1 MNRIL
6 SVTKRKTAIFLHK
19 SLHGNRYAQVALIV
33 LLWLAGEAVSRST
46 GMPIPGSVLGLF
58 GLLYLLITGTI
69 RLSTMR
75 RGANLL
81 LADMLLFFVPA
92 VLAVLEHSEFLGLI
106 GLKILAVILA
116 GTLMVMC
123 MTALAVDVGYRLMLR
138 LESRHAAS

>member
-1 MNRIL
+1 M
-6 SVTKRKTAIFLHK
+6 TKRKTAILLHK
-19 SLHGNRYAQVALIV
+19 SLHGNRLAQVALIV

-46 GMPIPGSVLGLF
+46 GLPIPGSVLGLF
-58 GLLYLLITGTI
+58 ALLYLLITGTI

-75 RGANLL
+75 RGANVL

-92 VLAVLEHSEFLGLI
+92 VLAVLDHSEFLGLV
-106 GLKILAVILA
+106 GLKVLAVIFA

-138 LESRHAAS
+138 MESKHAVS

>member
-1 MNRIL
+1 
-6 SVTKRKTAIFLHK
+6 VTKRKTAILLHK
-19 SLHGNRYAQVALIV
+19 SHHGNRLAQVALIV

-46 GMPIPGSVLGLF
+46 GLPIPGSVLGLF
-58 GLLYLLITGTI
+58 ALLYLLITGTI

-75 RGANLL
+75 RGANVL

-92 VLAVLEHSEFLGLI
+92 VLAVLDHSEFLGLV
-106 GLKILAVILA
+106 GLKVLAVIFA

-138 LESRHAAS
+138 MESKHAVS

>member
-1 MNRIL
+1 M
-6 SVTKRKTAIFLHK
+6 TKRKTAILLHK
-19 SLHGNRYAQVALIV
+19 SLHGSRLAQVLLIV
-33 LLWLAGEAVSRST
+33 ILWLAGEAVSRST
-46 GMPIPGSVLGLF
+46 GIPVPGSVLGLF

-75 RGANLL
+75 RGANFL

-92 VLAVLEHSEFLGLI
+92 VLAVLDHSEFLGLI
-106 GLKILAVILA
+106 GLKVLAVIFA

-138 LESRHAAS
+138 MESRHAVS

>member
-1 MNRIL
+1 
-6 SVTKRKTAIFLHK
+6 VTKRKTAILLHK
-19 SLHGNRYAQVALIV
+19 SLHGNRLAQVALIV

-46 GMPIPGSVLGLF
+46 GLPIPGSVLGLF
-58 GLLYLLITGTI
+58 ALLYLLITGTI

-75 RGANLL
+75 RGANVL

-92 VLAVLEHSEFLGLI
+92 VLAVLDHSEFLGLV
-106 GLKILAVILA
+106 GLKVLAVIFA

-138 LESRHAAS
+138 MESKHAVS

>member
-1 MNRIL
+1 M
-6 SVTKRKTAIFLHK
+6 HK
-19 SLHGNRYAQVALIV
+19 SLHGNRLAQVALIV

-46 GMPIPGSVLGLF
+46 GLPIPGSVLGLF
-58 GLLYLLITGTI
+58 ALLYLLITGTI

-75 RGANLL
+75 RGANVL

-92 VLAVLEHSEFLGLI
+92 VLAVLDHSEFLGLV
-106 GLKILAVILA
+106 GLKVLAVIFA

-138 LESRHAAS
+138 MESKHAVS

>member
-1 MNRIL
+1 MNRTP
-6 SVTKRKTAIFLHK
+6 SVTKRKTAILLHK
-19 SLHGNRYAQVALIV
+19 SLHGNRLAQVALIV

-46 GMPIPGSVLGLF
+46 GLPIPGSVLGLF
-58 GLLYLLITGTI
+58 ALLYLLITGTI

-75 RGANLL
+75 RGANVL

-92 VLAVLEHSEFLGLI
+92 VLAVLDHSEFLGLV
-106 GLKILAVILA
+106 GLKVLAVIFA

-138 LESRHAAS
+138 MESKHAVS

>member
-1 MNRIL
+1 M
-6 SVTKRKTAIFLHK
+6 TKRKTAILLHK
-19 SLHGNRYAQVALIV
+19 SLHGNRLAQVALIV

-46 GMPIPGSVLGLF
+46 GLPIPGSVLGLF
-58 GLLYLLITGTI
+58 ALLYLLITGMI

-75 RGANLL
+75 RGANVL

-92 VLAVLEHSEFLGLI
+92 VLAVLDHSEFLGLV
-106 GLKILAVILA
+106 GLKVLAVIFA

-138 LESRHAAS
+138 MESKHAVS